1 MMGKDNS
8 RAFKKA
14 VITGTRFIQKHNP
27 LLKKANSD
35 IVNISNSVEVIV
47 AVDIMGGDY
56 APLEIIKGSVR
67 AAREFGIKVQLV
79 GPPDRI
85 SRELGK
91 YNLEGLSIQ
100 IVEANEFISM
110 EDKDPVKSIRSRNN
124 NTSIV
129 VATNQVASGQAHA
142 VVSAGST
149 GAAAAAAF
157 FYLGRISGIERPGI
171 AALIPTSK
179 GQMVLIDAGANA
191 ESTPLRMA
199 QHAIMGSLFAAKI
212 LNLELPRVGL
222 LNIGEEPGKG
232 NQLTKDAFM
241 LLNQI
246 QSINFVGN
254 VEGRTLAEHYCDVL
268 VSDGFVGNIFLKT
281 LEGAI
286 KMSFQMLYQELTQSI
301 DLKIGAAICKP
312 GFKKLKGDRLNPAK
326 YGGAVLLG
334 VNGVVVIAHGNS
346 NDFAIM
352 NAIKLAADTARSGI
366 INEIKENLKKA
377 DLPNLSTVAFNKM
390 KEFSPFNRSA
400 PLEDEEN
407 E

>member
-1 MMGKDNS
+1 MMRKDNS

-14 VITGTRFIQKHNP
+14 VIRGTRFIQKHNP
-27 LLKKANSD
+27 LVKKASSD
-35 IVNISNSVEVIV
+35 ILNSSEIIV

-56 APLEIIKGSVR
+56 APLEIIKGSIR

-85 SRELGK
+85 SRELSK
-91 YNLEGLSIQ
+91 YNIDGLSIE

-110 EDKDPVKSIRSRNN
+110 EDKDPVKAIRSKNN
-124 NTSIV
+124 NTSVV
-129 VATNQVASGQAHA
+129 VATNQVATGQAHA

-157 FYLGRISGIERPGI
+157 FWLGRISGIERPGI

-199 QHAIMGSLFAAKI
+199 QHAIMGSLFASKI
-212 LNLELPRVGL
+212 FKLASPRVGL

-232 NQLTKDAFM
+232 NQLTKEAFS

-246 QSINFVGN
+246 ESINFVGN

-268 VSDGFVGNIFLKT
+268 VSDGFVGNVFLKT
-281 LEGAI
+281 LEGTI

-312 GFKKLKGDRLNPAK
+312 AFRKLKGDRLSPAK

-377 DLPNLSTVAFNKM
+377 DLPSLSTVALNKI
-390 KEFSPFNRSA
+390 KEFSPFNKS
-400 PLEDEEN
+400 PLAEN
-407 E
+407 EESN